1 MTGQGRGGGDPV
13 VDLEVVEGLDL
24 EQLVVEACEAPFAA
38 AMAADHAPAMQAMMA
53 MRANAAAKP
62 VKVKMMVSHGGY
74 CKKQGFRD
82 P

>member
-38 AMAADHAPAMQAMMA
+38 AMAADSERPDIRDGLADS
-53 MRANAAAKP
+53 RRGL
-62 VKVKMMVSHGGY
+62 GG
-74 CKKQGFRD
+74 
-82 P
+82 